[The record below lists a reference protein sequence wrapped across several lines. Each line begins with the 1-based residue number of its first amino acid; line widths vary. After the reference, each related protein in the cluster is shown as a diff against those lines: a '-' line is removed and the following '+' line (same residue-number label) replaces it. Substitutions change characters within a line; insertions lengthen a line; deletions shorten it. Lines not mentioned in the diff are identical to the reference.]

1 MSKSYII
8 KVVKKSR
15 WFILTKDLKDRRN
28 KRVNFVASENEIK
41 QYQQL
46 ADKKGLTLS
55 SYLRLLLSTQ
65 LTKEKNNE

>member
-1 MSKSYII
+1 M
-8 KVVKKSR
+8 
-15 WFILTKDLKDRRN
+15 TKDLKDRRN

-55 SYLRLLLSTQ
+55 SYLRLLLSEQ
-65 LTKEKNNE
+65 LRKEKNNE

>member
-1 MSKSYII
+1 M
-8 KVVKKSR
+8 
-15 WFILTKDLKDRRN
+15 RN

-41 QYQQL
+41 QYQHL